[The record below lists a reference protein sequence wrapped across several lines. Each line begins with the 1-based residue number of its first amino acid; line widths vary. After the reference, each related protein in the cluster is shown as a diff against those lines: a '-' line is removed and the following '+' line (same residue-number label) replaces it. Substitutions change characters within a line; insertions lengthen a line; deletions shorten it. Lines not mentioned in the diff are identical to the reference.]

1 MTDDPIHYGAEVHVH
16 GFSGPVEV
24 KEIAP
29 EDVNRKP
36 GGFPHRMIAAT
47 ALLVVLTV
55 GLVFI
60 ALRAGS
66 TAAFVIAAVVVVVGV
81 IAVRHESTRE
91 RDHIHPSR

>member
-1 MTDDPIHYGAEVHVH
+1 MTDDLIHSRTEARAI
-16 GFSGPVEV
+16 SPPLDP
-24 KEIAP
+24 KETAG

-55 GLVFI
+55 GLLFI
-60 ALRAGS
+60 ALRAS
-66 TAAFVIAAVVVVVGV
+66 SIAAFVMAAVVVVVGIIV
-81 IAVRHESTRE
+81 VRRESSRE